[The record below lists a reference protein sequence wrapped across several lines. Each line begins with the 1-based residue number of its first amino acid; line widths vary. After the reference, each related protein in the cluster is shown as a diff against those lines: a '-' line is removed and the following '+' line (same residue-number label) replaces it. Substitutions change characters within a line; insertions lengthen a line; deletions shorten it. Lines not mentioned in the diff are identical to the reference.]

1 MLEIITNN
9 KLLVL
14 VLGSLVLILPNIYF
28 LKRNRKQMKPY
39 YDKME
44 TLRPHFS
51 GQLSK
56 VRQFIEDEP
65 CFIGHFSGHKFTLT
79 YSRPEGQP
87 PNNLQLKCH
96 IRSTSGLRIFAHSIP
111 SKVLF
116 DKQVVTGDSELDRY
130 DFYSNKPDEAKRY
143 LTSRKAVLKQLRED
157 GWRIPA
163 IGRWSIITSTDV
175 NRTLDPET
183 IKTALKNL
191 IELRN

>member
-1 MLEIITNN
+1 MLI
-9 KLLVL
+9 
-14 VLGSLVLILPNIYF
+14 LGSLVLILPNIYF

-39 YDKME
+39 YAKMAA
-44 TLRPHFS
+44 LGPHFS

-96 IRSTSGLRIFAHSIP
+96 VRSSSGLRIFAHSIP

-116 DKQVVTGDSELDRY
+116 DKQVITGDPDMDRY

-143 LTSRKAVLKQLRED
+143 LRSRKIIYEQLIKQ
-157 GWRIPA
+157 GWRIPVV
-163 IGRWSIITSTDV
+163 GRWSIITGTDV
-175 NRTLDPET
+175 NHTLDPED
-183 IKTALKNL
+183 IKAALKSLIALKN
-191 IELRN
+191 